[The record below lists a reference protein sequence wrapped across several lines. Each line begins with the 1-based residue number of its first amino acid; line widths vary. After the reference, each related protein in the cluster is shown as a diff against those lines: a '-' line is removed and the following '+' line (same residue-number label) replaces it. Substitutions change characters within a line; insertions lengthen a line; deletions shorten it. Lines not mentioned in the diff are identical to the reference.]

1 MVRNFLQFIQESYGE
16 LNELKYTYIFRRTPK
31 RYKDR
36 AEDIKVRFITR
47 KKDTYYYQTTTQSNG
62 NKHKQWI
69 MPLYPSNKIPFNSLE
84 NHVVSHCDCN
94 DFRYENEW
102 LLWTKNASWLISS
115 NKEPLKKM
123 NPKRIPKFCKH
134 LVAIKEDLY
143 KRLQ

>member
-69 MPLYPSNKIPFNSLE
+69 MPLYPSNKIPFDSLE

>member
-1 MVRNFLQFIQESYGE
+1 MVHNFLQFIRESYGE

-123 NPKRIPKFCKH
+123 NPKRIPKFCKQ

>member
-1 MVRNFLQFIQESYGE
+1 MIRNFLQFIQESYGE

-134 LVAIKEDLY
+134 LVAIKEDLH
-143 KRLQ
+143 KRL

>member
-1 MVRNFLQFIQESYGE
+1 MVHNFLQFIRESYGE

>member
-1 MVRNFLQFIQESYGE
+1 MVRNFLQFIQESHGE